1 RPQIEE
7 QVSDNGIVGTR
18 TESLALVPNQAG
30 EMTIPGIEV
39 RWWDTI
45 KQRMQTA
52 NLPAKRVQV
61 SASNSINSLPQM
73 TGSPL
78 QVMQPIEPATEAQ
91 HLEDKRSSLLALS
104 LVANILLLSGIAA
117 LIFIRRSRKRFI
129 AERPG
134 PVTSARLNL
143 KQCMKAIEI
152 EANKNNLMAV
162 RDSIMTWGRCLFAE
176 TPPTTLKVLAL
187 LLDDG
192 ALKKQFDQLDRQLF
206 KGEDADD
213 ALDIT
218 LLLKRLTEQSTFSR
232 KSTPTRGE
240 ALKPLYPE

>member
-1 RPQIEE
+1 
-7 QVSDNGIVGTR
+7 
-18 TESLALVPNQAG
+18 
-30 EMTIPGIEV
+30 
-39 RWWDTI
+39 
-45 KQRMQTA
+45 
-52 NLPAKRVQV
+52 
-61 SASNSINSLPQM
+61 M

-117 LIFIRRSRKRFI
+117 LIFIRRSRKHFI

-134 PVTSARLNL
+134 PVTFARLNL